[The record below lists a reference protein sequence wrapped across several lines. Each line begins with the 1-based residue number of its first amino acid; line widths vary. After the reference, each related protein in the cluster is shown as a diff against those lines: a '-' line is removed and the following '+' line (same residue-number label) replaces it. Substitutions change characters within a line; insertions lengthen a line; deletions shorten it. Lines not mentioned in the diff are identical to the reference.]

1 MTLRQDWTR
10 FTRLALLAVAIAL
23 LGAACFAPE
32 RALRQSR
39 LAGRQEPPTPP
50 AATATPSDKW
60 AELLL
65 RVAYPYST
73 PLPPP
78 MPTAL
83 DGTYTKFELKEEP
96 PVHCL
101 RCPDYAPEGGL
112 WKLNLDRGIFRIYH
126 AVTGWRSI
134 GSYTV
139 AGDQVTLANDPVCPT
154 VTGRYTWGLAEGQLI
169 IREIED
175 ECAIRLRAM
184 NLTNLPWLSCR
195 PPNRE
200 AAVTDHWPKPPGCE

>member
-1 MTLRQDWTR
+1 MTLRQDRTR
-10 FTRLALLAVAIAL
+10 FTRLAWLAVVIAV
-23 LGAACFAPE
+23 LGAACFAPG
-32 RALRQSR
+32 RALRH
-39 LAGRQEPPTPP
+39 EPPAPP

-65 RVAYPYST
+65 HTAYPYST

-78 MPTAL
+78 TPTAM

-112 WKLNLDRGIFRIYH
+112 WKLNLDRGVFRIYH
-126 AVTGWRSI
+126 TVTGWRNI

-139 AGDQVTLANDPVCPT
+139 AGDQVTLANDPVCPN
-154 VTGRYTWGLAEGQLI
+154 VTGRYTWELAEGQLI
-169 IREIED
+169 MRVIED

-200 AAVTDHWPKPPGCE
+200 AAVTDHWSKPAGCD

>member
-1 MTLRQDWTR
+1 MTLRQDRTR
-10 FTRLALLAVAIAL
+10 FTRLALLAAVAM
-23 LGAACFAPE
+23 LGAACFAPGP
-32 RALRQSR
+32 ALRQSR
-39 LAGRQEPPTPP
+39 LAGRQGTPAPP

-65 RVAYPYST
+65 RAAYPYST

-78 MPTAL
+78 TPTAM

-112 WKLNLDRGIFRIYH
+112 WKLNLDRGVFRIYH

-139 AGDQVTLANDPVCPT
+139 AGDQVTLANDPVCPD
-154 VTGRYTWGLAEGQLI
+154 VTGRYTWTMAEGQLV

-200 AAVTDHWPKPPGCE
+200 AGITDHWPKPAGCE